1 MQIFMQIYISKRN
14 FIRNIIISKLLN
26 IVRFLKLLLKMIKN
40 TLIFIYKYLITIKKI
55 IFVSNKLLLYPKL
68 IHYTF

>member
-55 IFVSNKLLLYPKL
+55 IFVFNKLLLYPNL